1 VSRVV
6 LVTGGGRSGKSRY
19 ALERAA
25 RYPGRRVFVA
35 TAEPCDDEMRA
46 RIERHRRERGGRF
59 ETIEEPRDLAGAI
72 ARIGPGAAVAV
83 VDCLTVWLGN
93 LMHRHGEG
101 AGDLPEVAAFIAA
114 LSRAPCDLIAV
125 TNEVGMGIIP
135 TDSAASRAF
144 RDQAGWINQEA
155 ARAADE
161 VVLVVSG
168 IPVVIKKENAEC

>member
-1 VSRVV
+1 M
-6 LVTGGGRSGKSRY
+6 VTGGGRSGKSRY

-35 TAEPCDDEMRA
+35 TAEPFDAEMRA
-46 RIERHRRERGGRF
+46 RIAEHRRGRGPGF

-72 ARIGPGAAVAV
+72 RRIGPGAAVALI
-83 VDCLTVWLGN
+83 DCLTVWLGN
-93 LMHRHGEG
+93 LMHHGGEG
-101 AGDLPEVAAFIAA
+101 AREFPELAAFIAA
-114 LSRAPCDLIAV
+114 LRNPPCDLIAV
-125 TNEVGMGIIP
+125 SNEVGMGIIP

-144 RDQAGWINQEA
+144 RDQAGWLNQEV

-168 IPVVIKKENAEC
+168 IPVVIKDSGKEREQ

>member
-1 VSRVV
+1 MSRVL

-25 RYPGRRVFVA
+25 RYPGRKVFVA
-35 TAEPCDDEMRA
+35 TAEPFDAETRA
-46 RIERHRRERGGRF
+46 RIAEHRRQRGPGF

-72 ARIGPGAAVAV
+72 RRIGPGAGVAII
-83 VDCLTVWLGN
+83 DCLTVWLGN
-93 LMHRHGEG
+93 LLHHHGEG
-101 AGDLPEVAAFIAA
+101 AREFPELGA
-114 LSRAPCDLIAV
+114 LVEALQRPPCDLIVV

-144 RDQAGWINQEA
+144 RDQAGWLNQEV

-161 VVLVVSG
+161 VVLVVCG
-168 IPVVIKKENAEC
+168 IAVVIKKKNAE